1 MKNLI
6 YLFFFFSLLSHS
18 QIKNGEIIY
27 GITLKIDES
36 YSNDKFLKEYYKKAQ
51 DGANKITLTLK
62 FNDKE
67 SLFYSNEMIND
78 EDVNFAKIFT
88 ETDDV
93 YFTEQNSV
101 IKLKQVNMFFGK
113 YVIHYSD
120 NRNWTLENE
129 TKTIDNYLCYKAT
142 SELVVKN
149 KKGVFKYPV
158 IAWYCPAIPLN
169 FGPKGYSGLPG
180 LILELQERNTLF
192 GVQKINL
199 KENNIALKKPNDG
212 KLVSQEEFDKIV
224 ATAPA
229 LLE

>member
-149 KKGVFKYPV
+149 KKGVFKYPI

>member
-6 YLFFFFSLLSHS
+6 YLLFFFSIFSYS

-51 DGANKITLTLK
+51 DGSNKITLTLK

-93 YFTEQNSV
+93 YFTEQNSN

-149 KKGVFKYPV
+149 KKGEFKYPI
-158 IAWYCPAIPLN
+158 IAWYCPSIPLN

-199 KENNIALKKPNDG
+199 NENNIVLKKPNDG

-224 ATAPA
+224 ATSPT

>member
-1 MKNLI
+1 
-6 YLFFFFSLLSHS
+6 
-18 QIKNGEIIY
+18 
-27 GITLKIDES
+27 
-36 YSNDKFLKEYYKKAQ
+36 
-51 DGANKITLTLK
+51 
-62 FNDKE
+62 
-67 SLFYSNEMIND
+67 MIND

-149 KKGVFKYPV
+149 KKGVFKYPI

>member
-6 YLFFFFSLLSHS
+6 YLLFFFSIFSYS

-93 YFTEQNSV
+93 YFTEQNSN

-149 KKGVFKYPV
+149 KKGEFKYPI
-158 IAWYCPAIPLN
+158 IAWYCPSIPLN

-199 KENNIALKKPNDG
+199 NENNIVLKKPNDG

-224 ATAPA
+224 ATSPT